1 MVTGPHHFSAG
12 ISHDYGQRVDRLA
25 PITGICW
32 RRGWKRGGYEG
43 KEKEWIVPGFSVEG
57 ISHGGVGGWVE
68 DDKRAVGMN
77 RTRRESRIVKKK
89 RKKKGMDPVEER
101 GEGRVSK
108 Q

>member
-1 MVTGPHHFSAG
+1 M
-12 ISHDYGQRVDRLA
+12 
-25 PITGICW
+25 
-32 RRGWKRGGYEG
+32 
-43 KEKEWIVPGFSVEG
+43 EG

-101 GEGRVSK
+101 GEGRVSSRRSK
-108 Q
+108 GRGIDGGEDDGGMEISSRLVVEVKLLLGRSWLGGFHSEQIDFPPNYI